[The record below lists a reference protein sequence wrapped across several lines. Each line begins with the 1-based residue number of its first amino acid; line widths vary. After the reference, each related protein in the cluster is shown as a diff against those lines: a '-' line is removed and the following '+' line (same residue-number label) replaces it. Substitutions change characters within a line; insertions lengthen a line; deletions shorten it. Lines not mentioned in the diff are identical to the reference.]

1 MFNTKETNPTKP
13 MTTTTASQSAVNI
26 IGAGT
31 QIEGEIRSENDIR
44 VDGKVKGT
52 VTSKSK
58 IAVGSTGIV
67 DGDLVCENADISG
80 KVFGKV
86 EVSDMLFLK
95 STGYLEGDIVTGKL
109 VVEAGARF
117 TGSCKMGVKEMK
129 PSEKPVSQQ
138 LQKEAKAV

>member
-1 MFNTKETNPTKP
+1 MFNTKETTPAKPNPP
-13 MTTTTASQSAVNI
+13 ATTSTGAVNI
-26 IGAGT
+26 IGTGT
-31 QIEGEIRSENDIR
+31 QIEGEIKSENDIR

-67 DGDLVCENADISG
+67 DGDLICDNADISG

-86 EVSDMLFLK
+86 EVSDMLYLK

-129 PSEKPVSQQ
+129 PSEKSTSQQ
-138 LQKEAKAV
+138 LQKEAI

>member
-1 MFNTKETNPTKP
+1 MFNTKESNQTKP
-13 MTTTTASQSAVNI
+13 MNITSATQSAVNI
-26 IGAGT
+26 IGTGT
-31 QIEGEIRSENDIR
+31 QIEGEIRSDNDIR
-44 VDGKVKGT
+44 VDGKVKGMI
-52 VTSKSK
+52 TSKSK

-67 DGDLVCENADISG
+67 DGDLVCENADVSG

-95 STGYLEGDIVTGKL
+95 STGYLEGDIITGKL

-117 TGSCKMGVKEMK
+117 TGSCKMGVKEIK
-129 PSEKPVSQQ
+129 PSEKPANQQ